1 MKFILFFLSAMLLH
15 SDLLAANKDSV
26 IRYPLPDSVKA
37 SSFYANTIITLQQTT
52 EVVQAGIQTNKVRLY
67 LSATGKEK
75 AIVFE
80 YPLSA
85 KGIVN
90 GMGIRQEKNKL
101 LWQYAWSV
109 NQTYTLLI
117 VTASDSAANF
127 SLCSGYVFLPGIN
140 KWKLIGT
147 CKMTGVTE
155 GVKDPASFT
164 AAKESNLFTTS
175 FNDTWCQRMD
185 GSWKNMMTTTGKAP
199 EINLMLHADSL
210 QQVNLDKQQIEAGM
224 RSGKT
229 GALDTLSG
237 IYYTMLKEGSGNP
250 VSLEDTVTVHYKGYL
265 YATNEVFDQTKEKP
279 AAFPLKRLIKGWQI
293 GVPLCREGG
302 KIKLVIPS
310 ALAYSIRTRAAKI
323 PPNSILVFEI
333 EVVKTKKP

>member
-1 MKFILFFLSAMLLH
+1 MKIFLFLLSAVLLH
-15 SDLLAANKDSV
+15 SNLLAADKDSV

-37 SSFYANTIITLQQTT
+37 SSFYAHTIISVQQTDNP
-52 EVVQAGIQTNKVRLY
+52 VQAGIQTGKVRLY
-67 LSATGKEK
+67 LSASGKEK

-90 GMGIRQEKNKL
+90 GMDVRQEKNKL
-101 LWQYAWSV
+101 LWQYEWSV
-109 NQTYTLLI
+109 DQSYTLLI
-117 VTASDSAANF
+117 ATASDSAANF
-127 SLCSGYVFLPGIN
+127 SLCSGYVWLPGIN

-155 GVKDPASFT
+155 GVKEPASFT
-164 AAKESNLFTTS
+164 AAKESNLFTAGFS
-175 FNDTWCQRMD
+175 DIWCQRMD
-185 GSWKNMMTTTGKAP
+185 GSWKNMMAATGKAP
-199 EINLMLHADSL
+199 EVNLMIHADSL
-210 QQVNLDKQQIEAGM
+210 QQVNLDKQQIEADM
-224 RSGKT
+224 HSGKT
-229 GALDTLSG
+229 GTMDTLSG
-237 IYYTMLKEGSGNP
+237 IYYTMMKEGSGNL

-265 YATNEVFDQTKEKP
+265 YANNEVFDQTKEKP
-279 AAFPLKRLIKGWQI
+279 ATFPLKRLIRGWQI
-293 GVPLCREGG
+293 GVPRCREGG